1 MLSDRGITDH
11 WSGQSCNILVESES
25 LFCRS
30 IQPLDRLSLCYPDI
44 DYQGD
49 ESIMP
54 TINSASLTL
63 TTVGVNT
70 TINVTYNAV
79 FSVLERRL
87 AGLGLVFRDRIAV
100 IGVDT
105 PPDPTG
111 GVITSLASINLAVT
125 DGAAPQTIPRTASKT
140 VLRSLLQEDIGAGDN
155 GH

>member
-1 MLSDRGITDH
+1 
-11 WSGQSCNILVESES
+11 
-25 LFCRS
+25 
-30 IQPLDRLSLCYPDI
+30 
-44 DYQGD
+44 
-49 ESIMP
+49 
-54 TINSASLTL
+54 
-63 TTVGVNT
+63 VGANT

-125 DGAAPQTIPRTASKT
+125 DGAAPQTISRTASRT
-140 VLRSLLQEDIGAGDN
+140 VLRSLLQEDIGAGNNDEIRCRIRIEAI
-155 GH
+155 GLPPAVTPDEFTDQETLVG